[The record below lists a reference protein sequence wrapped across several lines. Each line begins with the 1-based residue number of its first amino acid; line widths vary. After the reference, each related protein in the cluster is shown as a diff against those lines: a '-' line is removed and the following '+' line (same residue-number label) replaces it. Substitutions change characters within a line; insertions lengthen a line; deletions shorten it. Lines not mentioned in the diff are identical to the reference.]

1 MASSLL
7 LSLHFITLSSL
18 FLFSCFSSIYSS
30 SDDDF
35 RQQPPVTPINRD
47 LYRTSDA
54 LMEEIEAL
62 VNRHQDRLHIE
73 TFQSTNKG
81 YHAELNVVTYCRN
94 RTAIDDKS
102 KFRILLMI
110 TCLPEF
116 WSACKGAYYHRAC
129 IKDPLH
135 FKRGAI
141 FT

>member
-1 MASSLL
+1 MAFNLHHSR
-7 LSLHFITLSSL
+7 HFITLSYL
-18 FLFSCFSSIYSS
+18 FLLLCSCFSSIFCS
-30 SDDDF
+30 SDNDF
-35 RQQPPVTPINRD
+35 PPVTPINRD

-62 VNRHQDRLHIE
+62 VNRHQDRLHME

-94 RTAIDDKS
+94 RTAIEDKS

-116 WSACKGAYYHRAC
+116 WAACTGAYYNRAC

-135 FKRGAI
+135 LK
-141 FT
+141 

>member
-1 MASSLL
+1 MAFNLQFVILSSSLL
-7 LSLHFITLSSL
+7 LIY
-18 FLFSCFSSIYSS
+18 CFSSISCS
-30 SDDDF
+30 SDNDF
-35 RQQPPVTPINRD
+35 SQQQLPVTPINRD

-54 LMEEIEAL
+54 LMEEIGAL
-62 VNRHQDRLHIE
+62 VNRHQDRLHME

-94 RTAIDDKS
+94 RTAIEDKS

-116 WSACKGAYYHRAC
+116 WAACTGAYYLRAC

-135 FKRGAI
+135 LK
-141 FT
+141 

>member
-1 MASSLL
+1 MAFNLQRSRQ
-7 LSLHFITLSSL
+7 FITLL
-18 FLFSCFSSIYSS
+18 LFSFLSRIRGS
-30 SDDDF
+30 SDNDLS
-35 RQQPPVTPINRD
+35 QQPPITPINRD
-47 LYRTSDA
+47 LYRTSNA

-94 RTAIDDKS
+94 RTAIEDKS

-116 WSACKGAYYHRAC
+116 WAACTGAYYHRAC
-129 IKDPLH
+129 IKDTLH
-135 FKRGAI
+135 LK
-141 FT
+141 